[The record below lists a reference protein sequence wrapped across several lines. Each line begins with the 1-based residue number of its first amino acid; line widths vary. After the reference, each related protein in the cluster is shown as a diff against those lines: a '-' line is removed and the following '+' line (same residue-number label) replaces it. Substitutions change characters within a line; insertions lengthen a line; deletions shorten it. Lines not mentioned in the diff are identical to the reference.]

1 MKQIITNFNNF
12 IKKTI
17 FKVQNKTNNK
27 FNINNLFKAQKKTNN
42 KFNISKFNKYL
53 ITFISLLFFYLFY
66 LLIPILYD
74 KGWVQNNIEN
84 QLLKEFKTNFSI
96 THDISYRIL
105 PSPHFLIKDSKIF
118 RKSGGKIAALA
129 DVKFLKVFVSQKN
142 FFNKEKI
149 TLKNIKI
156 NEANFSLL
164 RSDFKLL
171 KKNSVKKFSN
181 KKIEVNKSNIF
192 FKNDSNETISI
203 IKISKA
209 FLFLD
214 SENLLNLFNLNGK
227 VFNVPFRLD
236 FVKRF
241 NPLNSKEI
249 NITIKK
255 LKLKIFDIYNNEQDK
270 INNGKNSISFLNFT
284 FNTDYKIKDD
294 IVTFSSSDSKI
305 KNTKINYNGD
315 LSINPFNLNLNLNID
330 DYDLHELL
338 NINLILN
345 EVIKTQLLFNENISI
360 NTTIKTNSNLNN
372 GLFQNTKINLNI
384 INGKIN
390 FDETKFIN
398 KKIGSL
404 DMANSNLF
412 YNKDR
417 LILNTDIII
426 NVDNA
431 NKFFSLLQTNKKYR
445 KPIKDILINLDY
457 DFLTNQIEFNNFKID
472 NKKVNNELL
481 SILGDFKDNNI
492 NNWNKSRRIL
502 NNIFENYEG

>member
-12 IKKTI
+12 IQKTI

-27 FNINNLFKAQKKTNN
+27 FNINNLFKVKNKTNS
-42 KFNISKFNKYL
+42 KFKVSKFNKYL
-53 ITFISLLFFYLFY
+53 ITTISLLFIYLFY
-66 LLIPILYD
+66 LSIPILYD

-105 PSPHFLIKDSKIF
+105 PSPHFIIKDSKIF
-118 RKSGGKIAALA
+118 RESSGKIAALA
-129 DVKFLKVFVSQKN
+129 DVKILKVFISQKN

-149 TLKNIKI
+149 TLKYIKI
-156 NEANFSLL
+156 NKANFSLL
-164 RSDFKLL
+164 SSDLKLL
-171 KKNSVKKFSN
+171 KKNSINRFSN
-181 KKIEVNKSNIF
+181 KKIEINKSNIF
-192 FKNDSNETISI
+192 FKNESNETLSI

-209 FLFLD
+209 FLILD
-214 SENLLNLFNLNGK
+214 SENLLNLFNLNGV
-227 VFNVPFRLD
+227 VFNVPFDLD

-241 NPLNSKEI
+241 NFPNSEEVNI
-249 NITIKK
+249 NIKK
-255 LKLKIFDIYNNEQDK
+255 LKLKIFDIYNNEQGN
-270 INNGKNSISFLNFT
+270 INNGKNSFSFLNFKFDTDYNIKDGLVT
-284 FNTDYKIKDD
+284 FN
-294 IVTFSSSDSKI
+294 SSGSKI
-305 KNTKINYNGD
+305 RNTKIDYNGD

-330 DYDLHELL
+330 DYDLYELL
-338 NINLILN
+338 DNNLTLN
-345 EVIKTQLLFNENISI
+345 ELIKTELLFNENISI
-360 NTTIKTNSNLNN
+360 NTTIKTNSNSNN
-372 GLFQNTKINLNI
+372 RLFQKTKINLNI

-390 FDETKFIN
+390 FDKTRFIN

-404 DMANSNLF
+404 DMENSNLS

-431 NKFFSLLQTNKKYR
+431 NRFFSLLQTNKRYR
-445 KPIKDILINLDY
+445 KPIKVILINLDY

-481 SILGDFKDNNI
+481 NIIENLKDNNF

-502 NNIFENYEG
+502 NSIFENYEG

>member
-12 IKKTI
+12 IQKTI

-27 FNINNLFKAQKKTNN
+27 FNINNLFKVKNKTNS
-42 KFNISKFNKYL
+42 KFKISKFNKYL
-53 ITFISLLFFYLFY
+53 ITTISLLFIYLFY
-66 LLIPILYD
+66 LSIPILYD

-118 RKSGGKIAALA
+118 RESSGKIAALA
-129 DVKFLKVFVSQKN
+129 DVKILKVFISQKN

-149 TLKNIKI
+149 TLKYIKI
-156 NEANFSLL
+156 NKANFSLL
-164 RSDFKLL
+164 SSDLKLL
-171 KKNSVKKFSN
+171 KKNSINRFSN
-181 KKIEVNKSNIF
+181 KKIEINKSNIF
-192 FKNDSNETISI
+192 FKNESNETLSI

-209 FLFLD
+209 FLILD
-214 SENLLNLFNLNGK
+214 SENLLNLFNLNGV
-227 VFNVPFRLD
+227 VFNVPFDLD

-241 NPLNSKEI
+241 NFPNSEEV

-255 LKLKIFDIYNNEQDK
+255 LKLKIFDIYNNEQGN
-270 INNGKNSISFLNFT
+270 INNRKNSFSFLNFKFDTDYNIKDGLVT
-284 FNTDYKIKDD
+284 FN
-294 IVTFSSSDSKI
+294 SSGSNT
-305 KNTKINYNGD
+305 KNTKIDYNGD

-330 DYDLHELL
+330 DYDLYELL
-338 NINLILN
+338 DNNLTLN
-345 EVIKTQLLFNENISI
+345 ELIKTQLLFNENISI
-360 NTTIKTNSNLNN
+360 NTTIKTNSNSNN
-372 GLFQNTKINLNI
+372 RLFQKTKINLNI

-390 FDETKFIN
+390 FDKTRFIN

-404 DMANSNLF
+404 DMENSNLS

-431 NKFFSLLQTNKKYR
+431 NRFFSLLQTNKRYR
-445 KPIKDILINLDY
+445 KPIKVILINLDY

-481 SILGDFKDNNI
+481 NIIENLKDNNF

-502 NNIFENYEG
+502 NSIFENYEG